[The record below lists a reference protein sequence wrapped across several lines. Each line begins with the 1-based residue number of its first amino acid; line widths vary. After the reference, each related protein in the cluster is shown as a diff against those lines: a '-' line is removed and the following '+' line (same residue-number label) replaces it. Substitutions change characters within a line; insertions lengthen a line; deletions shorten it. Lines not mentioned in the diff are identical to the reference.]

1 MSENYDL
8 DAYYK
13 GMDRFIDEFAKK
25 ANLDPIS
32 ARICAVQTLRATE
45 CLKESARE
53 LEKLENVLKEVE
65 LHMILVHRLMKE
77 DFLILRENVMLVRF
91 LMT

>member
-1 MSENYDL
+1 MSENYNL

-32 ARICAVQTLRATE
+32 ARICAVQTLRAIGA
-45 CLKESARE
+45 LKENTDMKNKQSAE
-53 LEKLENVLKEVE
+53 ICFSLGGKY
-65 LHMILVHRLMKE
+65 
-77 DFLILRENVMLVRF
+77 
-91 LMT
+91 

>member
-13 GMDRFIDEFAKK
+13 GMNHFIDEFAKK

-32 ARICAVQTLRATE
+32 ARICAAQTLRAIGK
-45 CLKESARE
+45 LKETG
-53 LEKLENVLKEVE
+53 
-65 LHMILVHRLMKE
+65 MK
-77 DFLILRENVMLVRF
+77 NK
-91 LMT
+91 

>member
-32 ARICAVQTLRATE
+32 ARICAVQTLRAIGK
-45 CLKESARE
+45 LKENTDM
-53 LEKLENVLKEVE
+53 ENK
-65 LHMILVHRLMKE
+65 
-77 DFLILRENVMLVRF
+77 
-91 LMT
+91 